1 MNNDE
6 LRASI
11 AELRDAMRVSNG
23 ELRAS
28 IAELRASIAELR
40 DTMRVNH
47 DSLHANLGELFE
59 AMQRHDS
66 QIAEIRAQTAS
77 NSSQIATNSSQIAQ
91 LITASRQDAE
101 AIRALA
107 RIAES
112 HERRI
117 SGLEGEGQ

>member
-11 AELRDAMRVSNG
+11 AELR
-23 ELRAS
+23 EL
-28 IAELRASIAELR
+28 
-40 DTMRVNH
+40 MRVNH

-59 AMQRHDS
+59 SIQLHDR
-66 QIAEIRAQTAS
+66 QIAEISA
-77 NSSQIATNSSQIAQ
+77 QIATNSGQIAQ
-91 LITASRQDAE
+91 LITAARQDGE

-107 RIAES
+107 RMVES

-117 SGLEGEGQ
+117 RGLEGEQQ